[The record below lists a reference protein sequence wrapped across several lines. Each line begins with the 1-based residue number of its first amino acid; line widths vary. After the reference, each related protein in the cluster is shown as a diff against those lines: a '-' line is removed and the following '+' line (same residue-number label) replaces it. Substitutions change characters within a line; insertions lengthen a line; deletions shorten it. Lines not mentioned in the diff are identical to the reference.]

1 MATNYTTSTSS
12 DIPAVN
18 NSLAQKSSVK
28 RAFEYL
34 PENLQ
39 SSINDRFFDATIDQL
54 FSKPDILK
62 LIGYIGKKREDL
74 GEKNDF
80 YIPEQKKVRKNYQ
93 FEPAIVTRDNLT
105 NEVDSSLFYEDII
118 KTLKSQGAIVDNHDR
133 LFKTDSYS
141 YMPPIN
147 LDMLVNYQ
155 NYFWY
160 PEGPSIIDITGDPNI
175 AVSTNVDTDII
186 GKKNFKT
193 HKGLELKNGSKVRFI
208 NEVVRDVN
216 TTTNSV
222 TLKNTIEPTS
232 YHNNTYI
239 VEGVGKSIRLLPE
252 GYVDSALGVD
262 ALDYIVMERGSYNEN
277 RWSKGNCWYHR
288 DTLLQVTG
296 SNSITTTTEEIFKKW
311 DSSSREI
318 TVTAGSFDVGAVF
331 TIKTVGTTDFTLIG
345 SPNNDI
351 GTTFTATGPGV
362 GTGEATTDS
371 LIVNINGT
379 LTNIQLSNGWTTGD
393 DAVDQP
399 KTKDIAPRFYADD
412 VSGFDADKW
421 DAELIDLDFEFELKQ
436 SRQATRPI
444 IQFDHNLEL
453 YNYAL
458 EHLTEID
465 YIATGEQFSDIQLE
479 STAEVDGRTLQDGD
493 KIAFTDDSNANEF
506 IEWDSTPFDA
516 GASGYTNVQRTNDT
530 RSVTNNYYAGG
541 NKQTVRTGTYIFDT
555 TNQEPATPVAGVAYL
570 INSTAGSW
578 TPITSAS
585 VWDIRFI
592 TSGESITGRVYTV
605 RFTGSPSTINLLFE
619 DPIEIL
625 DNQKIYVRDGIR
637 NGTKEWVW
645 NNNSWTQLQ
654 HKDSINKAPLFKL
667 YDNVGVELD
676 NIAKYPNSI
685 HAGNKI
691 FNYNET
697 LSGTKDSVLGLK
709 LTRKELQQVNDIEF
723 KDFLSDKIYY
733 GPNEIKSYYFW
744 DKFDIAPDTSA
755 NKDVPPEDR
764 IINRTYGNNWN
775 STGTIKQRVVKKY
788 VAQYDNENIFECSVT
803 PNLLPNGMYDIEVCV
818 NEEPLAQDTAS
829 KINDFYYD
837 APNKRVVLRSEN
849 AFVKVKTDSVIE
861 LKIATTDGIA
871 LENDA
876 YFEIPHTLE
885 ANPANEQLSTI
896 TINEGINH
904 FKNIIGSQVNFTG
917 DELGYN
923 NYTDTAQDGS
933 LGRFIMQHDAPML
946 LLGHLLNN
954 NNTVDITSALRQSMK
969 SFVETKIRILQNSLQ
984 GNASGLDIP
993 VELDRI
999 LEDLFTANYNNGK
1012 YLDSK
1017 MLGYGTNFTS
1027 YTLTRE
1033 DSATYYNTECSYN
1046 TTEVSQKKKLYYV
1059 FVNDIQQN
1067 QLVDYN
1073 IELGI
1078 NNDGDIA
1085 TVLRFNRELAEN
1097 DIVIVKEYNNF
1108 SNSFVAPTPAAM
1120 GLTKVY
1126 VPEIYKDNTYKTD
1139 VYVLQGH
1146 DGSITPCYG
1155 ENGDDIRDLI
1165 LLEFE
1170 KRIYNSLPKDIINI
1184 DRKFLNSVTV
1194 LPGKFRT
1201 ADYTQKEINEITS
1214 ISFNKWV
1221 IKNNV
1226 DYRTNADYDDN
1237 DPFTWNYSTVTDR
1250 FGELLPGHWRAI
1262 YHYYY
1267 DTDRPHTHPWEM
1279 LGFSIKPDWWETE
1292 YGTNYGSGNTKMWD
1306 HLEKG
1311 LIVSGDRENEKDDVY
1326 LTDNPYRRTGLSN
1339 VIPVNSNGALLDPI
1353 QANIAGD
1360 NKIDAQGNYMLPI
1373 VKYRDAEWVFGDQ
1386 GVAESAY
1393 WRSSEGVGS
1402 ISELLYLTKPAQ
1414 FASIGWNTLSFTKSK
1429 ISKDQLISNFNG
1441 RRLGPNNLQE
1451 HSDVNFVY
1459 GYQSFIKNYLTSKA
1473 LDYQTKFITPIKTT
1487 YVNLAYKYGAFVDSD
1502 SLKVELDKQNPST
1515 QNTAIFYPN
1524 ENITTKL
1531 YTQNSDSVI
1540 SYSGVIVEKV
1550 ELGYRIAGYDSY
1562 KPYFKYFA
1570 PFETGPKEVI
1580 SEFEGQ
1586 NYEVYKN
1593 HDTNTVLQL
1602 DYGSTFRTEQQVL
1615 NFLIG
1620 YEAFLKSQGWTFDNF
1635 DAEAA
1640 TFNDFK
1646 LSAKEFLFWNKTTNW
1661 TNGSFIALSPFA
1673 SQANVTL
1680 NQGYIAN
1687 IETMYDGTYNI
1698 LNKYGNKIPI
1708 KDYTVERI
1716 SDRVQIKSINNVNT
1730 IFGLKLNVV
1739 NSEHV
1744 AIFDNVSNFND
1755 VMYDPVLRLRQER
1768 VKINIRKTSDWNG
1781 KIRASGFIVTDNNIV
1796 PNFDTTADDFRKFYN
1811 RHDTLTNEAIRDS
1824 VRNQFGY
1831 ERRDYLNNITLD
1843 DDISFEFYTG
1853 MIKQKGS
1860 RNSINKLLRSTVISG
1875 LGDIDIFEEL
1885 AFKVGTYGG
1894 TEINLTNEIKV
1905 PASDI
1910 KSSIPLFEF
1919 VNDTSTDWEDRKT
1932 DDVVT
1937 INRVADKR
1945 WTVKPKLPNDT
1956 IWPTLAK
1963 GYVDNNYLPN
1973 AGYVLTSGEVD
1984 NGTTLTIYKAF
1995 DLASFATLSAS
2006 SQTNRPAT
2014 NDYAWVAKHLDNDWQ
2029 IKQLK
2034 QTPNGETIV
2043 SSTKSATNGTTTDI
2057 VLSGTGHGI
2066 TANQFVEIKGLKS
2079 STDLDIVA
2087 DGNYKVTNAV
2097 GATIT
2102 IEAFSAEDGVSGNG
2116 ETLKV
2121 WKSRRKDTGTTL
2133 TDTGI
2138 YRWVDNYNSTGS
2150 WAVIDSTDTVVRQE
2164 NKKID
2169 SGLFKEAVLYDNVAK
2184 TNDSEMFLNDPYK
2197 GFISGVAKENIT
2209 YIGDHDPA
2217 RYTNTDNID
2226 NTSENDFVFGRQQV
2240 GELWW
2245 DTSTCRYVE
2254 YEQHTNRYRKENWG
2268 AMFPGSTVKVYE
2280 WIVSSVAPES
2290 YTGPGVPRDPEDY
2303 VTIDSYDEFTNQI
2316 STFYYF
2322 WVGDLKTV
2330 LTSKY
2335 NRTSSVIDVE
2345 NIIRDPQGNGI
2356 TWYAPIS
2363 DITASNNAGF
2373 ITSGISDLFTEND
2386 SSISFNYRASNK
2398 DQNIHNQWILL
2409 RDGDSRSVIPDI
2421 LQTTLKNSLTGH
2433 VIFKGKFERVPDPN
2447 LNETNSYGSSLRP
2460 RKSWFKNH
2468 KMAKKVFAAHVNE
2481 VVKALCLDDV
2491 RPQWST
2497 FLLNNQYIETQD
2509 WIESGQGPYIVS
2521 YTVDTI
2527 QQRDNLTYA
2536 VTPGDVIRVG
2546 DSVNYDDWKYS
2557 ADGLWSKIY
2566 STNCTFKIKDK
2577 FFTDEY
2583 SITNA
2588 ENIKTIYTTLVDY
2601 IFTENLFVN
2610 VNKLFF
2616 AMVRY
2621 VLAEQD
2627 SVDWIFK
2634 TSYVKLAV
2642 TEKNIKQ
2649 EVKYKK
2655 DFVVN
2660 VLDYFNEIKPYSTKI
2675 RDFLSVKEIQMD
2687 VANTGVTDF
2696 DNPAYIDANGNLQFY
2711 NPLVANDANTMKD
2724 LKIYRDYYKN
2734 YGNKLQTVESTKTSI
2749 IKDLPST
2756 FSQHPALNGNDFEY
2770 RLLKNIKTTMLFDR
2784 ISFIDQIKTYEDFVA
2799 LIEKFDTEYINKP
2812 ENDNINDTDRK
2823 INGVLINDA
2832 VGRIVKYDPVTQNL
2846 IALYKKALGGSL
2858 QNVNTDVTTS
2868 WIKYN
2873 LQRSITLRV
2882 NNLLTYGDI
2891 ERTTSN
2897 EFDFDFDQF
2906 YNYPNPNVV
2915 GWDTFGWD
2923 NNDIASIRKE
2933 QFDIDSWDQ
2942 DIALEELNDVNATIV
2957 DYIKAGKTNTEIRT
2971 LMGDGTNP
2979 WNVKNSELSLYRQYL
2994 DVIDTQIEGGK
3005 FSHVSF
3011 KDTPEELAMLTVA
3024 DGLFVYDIDTSST
3037 STTFLDIDDYGDL
3050 GVTVDWTAGGPTV
3063 VENGKVVVDE
3073 GLITQAA
3080 GNPDVELGKITNT
3093 GDNFIHIY
3101 DTNGRDFYDITNTHR
3116 ADKMATYND
3125 AGQKYDSGN
3134 TFQGNYIEI
3143 GSPIS
3148 VTNAVAGVQYR
3159 INAHGNTNF
3168 SDMSNED
3175 IGTGPFAE
3183 PHTFYA
3189 TGPGTGSGTITAVF
3203 PLKYHGPFD
3212 NYTRRRTKVRL
3223 LNLDSPIKRDDTTI
3237 SFSDVDGMF
3246 IPDRE
3251 ATKAGLNSFGVVII
3265 GSEVI
3270 YYYGIDTIN
3279 HRILNCKRGQ
3289 WGTSARNHAV
3299 NQLETKAVHVLLDGS
3314 TISSGTEVDES
3325 LFDAEVG
3332 GALDWGATADPIADY
3347 PGVATP
3353 PGWDSG
3359 EIVGQRSERKF
3370 DFGDDFAGLT

>member
-12 DIPAVN
+12 DVPAVN

-39 SSINDRFFDATIDQL
+39 TSINDRFFDATIDQL

-62 LIGYIGKKREDL
+62 LIGYVGKKREDL

-80 YIPEQKKVRKNYQ
+80 YIPEPKKVRKNYQ
-93 FEPAIVTRDNLT
+93 FEPAVVTRNTLT
-105 NEVDSSLFYEDII
+105 NEVESSLFYEDII
-118 KTLKSQGAIVDNHDR
+118 KTLRSQGAIVNNHDR

-160 PEGPSIIDITGDPNI
+160 PEGPAVLDIKGNENNVI
-175 AVSTNVDTDII
+175 NVDTNII
-186 GKKNFKT
+186 GQTNYKT
-193 HKGLELKNGSKVRFI
+193 PEGIDLKNGSRVRFI
-208 NEVVRDVN
+208 NSIATSVN
-216 TTTNSV
+216 TQSNTKFTY
-222 TLKNTIEPTS
+222 NTIEPST
-232 YHNNTYI
+232 YHNNTFI

-252 GYVDSALGVD
+252 SFVDSTLATD
-262 ALDYIVMERGSYNEN
+262 ALDYIVMERGSYNNN

-296 SNSITTTTEEIFKKW
+296 SNSITTVTQEIFKKW
-311 DSSSREI
+311 DGSNREI

-331 TIKTVGTTDFTLIG
+331 TIKTVGSTDFTLIG
-345 SPNNDI
+345 SPNNDV

-371 LIVNINGT
+371 LIVDVNGS
-379 LTNIQLSNGWTTGD
+379 LTNIQLQNGWTTGD
-393 DAVDQP
+393 DTVAQP
-399 KTKDIAPRFYADD
+399 KTKDIAPKFYADD
-412 VSGFDADKW
+412 VTGFDADKW
-421 DAELIDLDFEFELKQ
+421 DAELIDLDFEFDLKQ

-444 IQFDHNLEL
+444 VQFDHNLEL
-453 YNYAL
+453 HNYAL

-465 YIATGEQFSDIQLE
+465 MMATSEQFSEIQLE
-479 STAEVDGRTLQDGD
+479 PSATIDGRIVQDGH

-506 IEWDSTPFDA
+506 IEWDTTPFDA
-516 GASGYTNVQRTNDT
+516 GASGYTTVQRTDDT

-541 NKQTVRTGTYIFDT
+541 SKQTVRTGTYIYDT
-555 TNQEPATPVAGVAYL
+555 TNQEPASPVSGVAYL
-570 INSTAGSW
+570 INSTSGTW
-578 TPITSAS
+578 TPITSSS
-585 VWDIRFI
+585 VWDVRFI
-592 TSGESITGRVYTV
+592 TSGESITGRIYTV
-605 RFTGSPSTINLLFE
+605 RFTGSPGTINLLFE

-625 DNQKIYVRDGIR
+625 DDQKIYVRDGER

-645 NNNSWTQLQ
+645 KNNSWTELQ

-667 YDNVGVELD
+667 YDNEGVELD
-676 NIAKYPNSI
+676 NVAKYPNSI
-685 HAGNKI
+685 HVGNKI
-691 FNYNET
+691 FNYNVT
-697 LSGTKDSVLGLK
+697 NTGTEDAVLGLK

-723 KDFLSDKIYY
+723 KDFLSDKLYY

-744 DKFDIAPDTSA
+744 DKFDINPDTSA
-755 NKDVPPEDR
+755 NNDVPPADR
-764 IINRTYGNNWN
+764 IVNRSFGNNWN

-788 VAQYDNENIFECSVT
+788 VASYDDENIFECSVT
-803 PNLLPNGMYDIEVCV
+803 PNLLPNGMYDIEVLV
-818 NEEPLAQDTAS
+818 NEEPLAQDTATRN
-829 KINDFYYD
+829 NDFYYD
-837 APNKRVVLRSEN
+837 AANKRVILRSEN
-849 AFVKVKTDSVIE
+849 IFVKVKTDSVIE
-861 LKIATTDGIA
+861 LKIATTEGIE

-885 ANPANEQLSTI
+885 ANPGNEQVSTI

-954 NNTVDITSALRQSMK
+954 NSTVDIVTSLRQSMK
-969 SFVETKIRILQNSLQ
+969 SFVETKLRILQNSLQ
-984 GNASGLDIP
+984 GDASGLDIP

-999 LEDLFTANYNNGK
+999 LTDLYSANYNNGK

-1017 MLGYGTNFTS
+1017 MLGYGTNYTSFTF
-1027 YTLTRE
+1027 TRE
-1033 DSATYYNTECSYN
+1033 DSATYYNTVCSYN
-1046 TTEVSQKKKLYYV
+1046 KTEFSQKKKLYYV

-1085 TVLRFNRELAEN
+1085 TIIRFNKELV
-1097 DIVIVKEYNNF
+1097 DTDVVVIKEYSNL

-1126 VPEIYKDNTYKTD
+1126 VPEIYLDNTYKTD
-1139 VYVLQGH
+1139 TYVIQGH

-1155 ENGDDIRDLI
+1155 ETGNDVRDLI

-1170 KRIYNSLPKDIINI
+1170 KRIYNSLPQDIINI

-1201 ADYTQKEINEITS
+1201 ADYNQKEINEITS

-1226 DYRTNADYDDN
+1226 DFRSNSDYDDN
-1237 DPFTWNYSTVTDR
+1237 DAFTWNFSTVTDR
-1250 FGELLPGHWRAI
+1250 FGEVLPGHWRAI

-1292 YGTNYGSGNTKMWD
+1292 YGTNYGSGNSKMWN
-1306 HLEKG
+1306 HLEQG
-1311 LIVSGDRENEKDDVY
+1311 IIIGGDRENFTNNVY
-1326 LTDNPYRRTGLSN
+1326 LTDNPYRRVGLSE
-1339 VIPVNSNGALLDPI
+1339 VLPVDSSGTLLDPI
-1353 QANIAGD
+1353 KANIAGD
-1360 NKIDAQGNYMLPI
+1360 NKIDNQGNYMLPI

-1402 ISELLYLTKPAQ
+1402 IAELLYLTKPAQ
-1414 FASIGWNTLSFTKSK
+1414 FASIGWNTLSFTKSR

-1451 HSDVNFVY
+1451 HSDTNFVY

-1473 LDYQTKFITPIKTT
+1473 LDYQTRFITPITKT

-1531 YTQNSDSVI
+1531 YTQNSDSVLT
-1540 SYSGVIVEKV
+1540 YSGVIVEKV
-1550 ELGYRIAGYDSY
+1550 DLGYRIAGYDSY

-1570 PFETGPKEVI
+1570 PYETGPKEVI

-1593 HDTNTVLQL
+1593 YDYETVLQL

-1615 NFLIG
+1615 NFLMG
-1620 YEAFLKSQGWTFDNF
+1620 YEAYLKNQGWTFDNF
-1635 DAEAA
+1635 DAEAGV
-1640 TFNDFK
+1640 FNDFK

-1673 SQANVTL
+1673 TQANITL
-1680 NQGYIAN
+1680 SQGYVSN
-1687 IETMYDGTYNI
+1687 IESMYDGTYNI

-1716 SDRVQIKSINNVNT
+1716 SDRVQIKTINNVNT

-1755 VMYDPVLRLRQER
+1755 VMYDPILRLRQDR
-1768 VKINIRKTSDWNG
+1768 IKINIRKTTDWNG
-1781 KIRASGFIVTDNNIV
+1781 KIRADGFLVTDNNII

-1860 RNSINKLLRSTVISG
+1860 KNSINKLLRSTVISG
-1875 LGDIDIFEEL
+1875 LGEIDIFEEL
-1885 AFKVGTYGG
+1885 AFKVGSYGG
-1894 TEINLTNEIKV
+1894 TEINLTNEVKI

-1919 VNDTSTDWEDRKT
+1919 VNDTSADWEDIKT

-1937 INRVADKR
+1937 INRLKDPR

-1963 GYVDNNYLPN
+1963 GYMDNNYLPN

-1984 NGTTLTIYKAF
+1984 NNIPLTIYKAF
-1995 DLASFATLSAS
+1995 DLTSFATLSAS

-2014 NDYAWVAKHLDNDWQ
+2014 DDYAWVAKHLDNDWQ
-2029 IKQLK
+2029 ISQLK

-2043 SSTKSATNGTTTDI
+2043 SSTKSATNGTTIDI
-2057 VLSGTGHGI
+2057 TLSATTHDI
-2066 TANQFVEIKGLKS
+2066 SIDDFVEIKGLKS
-2079 STDLDIVA
+2079 STDLDVVA
-2087 DGNYKVTNAV
+2087 DGNYKVTNVA

-2102 IEAFSAEDGVSGNG
+2102 IEVFSSEDGVSGNG
-2116 ETLKV
+2116 ETIKV
-2121 WKSRRKDTGTTL
+2121 WRTRRFSTGDLTTN
-2133 TDTGI
+2133 TGD
-2138 YRWVDNYNSTGS
+2138 YRWVDNYDNTGS
-2150 WAVIDSTDTVVRQE
+2150 WAVINSLNALVRQE
-2164 NKKID
+2164 SKKIN
-2169 SGLFKEAVLYDNVAK
+2169 SRLFKEAVLYDNVAK

-2197 GFISGVAKENIT
+2197 GLVSGVAKENLT
-2209 YIGDHDPA
+2209 YIGDYDPA
-2217 RYTNTDNID
+2217 RYTVTDNID
-2226 NTSENDFVFGRQQV
+2226 NISENDFVFNKQQV

-2245 DTSTCRYVE
+2245 DTSTCRYIE

-2268 AMFPGSTVKVYE
+2268 SFFPGSTVKVYE
-2280 WIVSSVAPES
+2280 WIESSVAPEA
-2290 YTGPGVPRDPEDY
+2290 YAGPGTPRDPEDY
-2303 VTIDSYDEFTNQI
+2303 VTIDSYDEFSNQI
-2316 STFYYF
+2316 TTFYYF
-2322 WVGDLKTV
+2322 WVGGLNTV

-2335 NRTSSVIDVE
+2335 NRTSSVIDIE
-2345 NIIRDPQGNGI
+2345 NIIKDPQGNGI

-2363 DITASNNAGF
+2363 DITSTNNAGF
-2373 ITSGISDLFTEND
+2373 ITSGISDLFTQND
-2386 SSISFNYRASNK
+2386 SSISFNYKTNNK

-2433 VIFKGKFERVPDPN
+2433 VIYQGKFERVPDPD
-2447 LNETNSYGSSLRP
+2447 LNETNSYGSSIRP
-2460 RKSWFKNH
+2460 RKSWFRNH
-2468 KMAKKVFAAHVNE
+2468 KMAKKVFANHVNE
-2481 VVKALCLDDV
+2481 VVKAICLDDV
-2491 RPQWST
+2491 RPQWSS

-2509 WIESGQGPYIVS
+2509 WIESGQGPYLVS

-2527 QQRDNLTYA
+2527 QQRDNLNYA
-2536 VTPGDVIRVG
+2536 VTAGEVIRVG
-2546 DSVNYDDWKYS
+2546 DNVNYDDWKFG

-2583 SITNA
+2583 SINNA
-2588 ENIKTIYTTLVDY
+2588 ENIKTIYSTLVDY

-2642 TEKNIKQ
+2642 TEKDIKQ

-2687 VANTGVTDF
+2687 VANTGATDF

-2711 NPLVANDANTMKD
+2711 DPLNANDATAMKD

-2734 YGNKLQTVESTKTSI
+2734 YGNKLQTAESTKTSI
-2749 IKDLPST
+2749 IRDLPST
-2756 FSQHPALNGNDFEY
+2756 FSQHPAMNGNDFEY

-2784 ISFIDQIKTYEDFVA
+2784 ISFIDRIKTYEDFVS
-2799 LIEKFDTEYINKP
+2799 LIEKFDNEYINKP
-2812 ENDNINDTDRK
+2812 ENDSINDTDRK

-2858 QNVNTDVTTS
+2858 QNIYTDVTTS
-2868 WIKYN
+2868 WIKFN
-2873 LQRSITLRV
+2873 LQRSITMRV
-2882 NNLLTYGDI
+2882 NSLLTYGEI
-2891 ERTTSN
+2891 ERTTGN
-2897 EFDFDFDQF
+2897 EFDFDWDQF
-2906 YNYPNPNVV
+2906 YNYPNPNTA

-2923 NNDIASIRKE
+2923 NNDLASIRNE
-2933 QFDIDSWDQ
+2933 QFDINSWDQ
-2942 DIALEELNDVNATIV
+2942 DIELEELNDVNATIV

-2971 LMGDGTNP
+2971 LMGDGVNQ

-2994 DVIDTQIEGGK
+2994 DVLDTQVDGGK

-3024 DGLFVYDIDTSST
+3024 DGLIVYDIDTSAT

-3050 GVTVDWTAGGPTV
+3050 GPTVDWTAGGPTIT
-3063 VENGKVVVDE
+3063 ENGKVVVDE

-3080 GNPDVELGKITNT
+3080 GTPDVELGKITNT
-3093 GDNFIHIY
+3093 GNNFVHIY
-3101 DTNGRDFYDITNTHR
+3101 DTNGRDFYDITNSHR
-3116 ADKMATYND
+3116 AEKMKTYKPSGIDYTSNIIEVGNAIGASSMV
-3125 AGQKYDSGN
+3125 AGSQYIVETIGN
-3134 TFQGNYIEI
+3134 TDFTLVGGANELGN
-3143 GSPIS
+3143 
-3148 VTNAVAGVQYR
+3148 
-3159 INAHGNTNF
+3159 
-3168 SDMSNED
+3168 
-3175 IGTGPFAE
+3175 
-3183 PHTFYA
+3183 TFYA
-3189 TGPGTGSGTITAVF
+3189 TGAGAGSGTVKKVY

-3212 NYTRRRTKVRL
+3212 DYTRRRTQVIL
-3223 LNLDSPIKRDDTTI
+3223 LNLDSDINKNDTTI
-3237 SFSDVDGMF
+3237 SISDVTGMF

-3251 ATKAGLNSFGVVII
+3251 ATKAGLNSFGVVMI

-3270 YYYGIDTIN
+3270 FYYNIDTVN
-3279 HRILNCKRGQ
+3279 NKLLDCKRGQ
-3289 WGTSARNHAV
+3289 WGTSARNHSI
-3299 NQLETKAVHVLLDGS
+3299 NQLETKAVHVPIDSAIDSSAFETNQDLYDILSGNILDY
-3314 TISSGTEVDES
+3314 
-3325 LFDAEVG
+3325 
-3332 GALDWGATADPIADY
+3332 GATADPITDFPET
-3347 PGVATP
+3347 PGI
-3353 PGWDSG
+3353 GWDSG
-3359 EIVGQRSERKF
+3359 SIVGPTYTERVY
-3370 DFGDDFAGLT
+3370 DFGNLN

>member
-2150 WAVIDSTDTVVRQE
+2150 WAVIDSTDAVVRQE

>member
-1 MATNYTTSTSS
+1 MATNYTTTTSS
-12 DIPAVN
+12 DVPAVN

-39 SSINDRFFDATIDQL
+39 TSINDRFFDATIDQL

-80 YIPEQKKVRKNYQ
+80 YIPESSKVRKNYQ
-93 FEPAIVTRDNLT
+93 FEPAIVTRNSLT
-105 NEVDSSLFYEDII
+105 DEVDTTLFYEDII
-118 KTLKSQGAIVDNHDR
+118 KTLKSQGAITDNHDR

-160 PEGPSIIDITGDPNI
+160 PEGPSVLDISATDNNTI
-175 AVSTNVDTDII
+175 QVDNDII
-186 GKKNFKT
+186 GNT
-193 HKGLELKNGSKVRFI
+193 NYTTPQGLELKNGSRIKFI
-208 NEVVRDVN
+208 NSVATSVN
-216 TTTNSV
+216 TQTN
-222 TLKNTIEPTS
+222 TKFTYNTVEPAS

-239 VEGVGKSIRLLPE
+239 VEGVGKSIRLLP
-252 GYVDSALGVD
+252 GDYVDSSLATD
-262 ALDYIVMERGSYNEN
+262 ALDYIVMERGSYNNN

-296 SNSITTTTEEIFKKW
+296 SNSITTITQEIFKKW
-311 DSSSREI
+311 DGSSREI
-318 TVTAGSFDVGAVF
+318 TVTAGSYDTGAVY
-331 TIKTVGTTDFTLIG
+331 TIKTVGSTDFTLIG
-345 SPNNDI
+345 APDNNI

-371 LIVNINGT
+371 LLVLVNGT
-379 LTNIQLSNGWTTGD
+379 PTNIQLSNGWTTGD
-393 DAVDQP
+393 DTITQP
-399 KTKDIAPRFYADD
+399 KTKDIAPKFYADD

-421 DAELIDLDFEFELKQ
+421 DSELVELDFEFELKQ

-444 IQFDHNLEL
+444 VQFDHNLEL

-465 YIATGEQFSDIQLE
+465 FIATKEQFSDIQLE
-479 STAEVDGRTLQDGD
+479 STAEVDGRTLQDGH

-530 RSVTNNYYAGG
+530 RTVTNNYYAGG

-555 TNQEPATPVAGVAYL
+555 TNQEPASPVAGVAYL
-570 INSTAGSW
+570 INSTAGTW
-578 TPITSAS
+578 TPITSSS

-592 TSGESITGRVYTV
+592 TSGESITGRIYTV
-605 RFTGSPSTINLLFE
+605 RFTGSPATINLLF
-619 DPIEIL
+619 DDAIEIL
-625 DNQKIYVRDGIR
+625 DNQKIYVRDGDT

-645 NNNSWTQLQ
+645 KNNSWTQLQ
-654 HKDSINKAPLFKL
+654 HKDRINQPPLFSL
-667 YDNVGVELD
+667 YDNEGVPLD
-676 NIAKYPNSI
+676 NIAKFPNSI
-685 HAGNKI
+685 HKGNKI
-691 FNYNET
+691 FNYNVT
-697 LSGTKDSVLGLK
+697 SSGTEDAVLGLK

-723 KDFLSDKIYY
+723 KDFLSDKVYY

-744 DKFDIAPDTSA
+744 NKFDIAPDNSA
-755 NKDVPPEDR
+755 NKDVPPDTR
-764 IINRTYGNNWN
+764 IENRNYGNNWN

-788 VAQYDNENIFECSVT
+788 VAGYDDENQFEVPVT
-803 PNLLPNGMYDIEVCV
+803 PTLLGNGYYDIEVYV
-818 NEEPLAQDTAS
+818 NDEPLSQDTAS
-829 KINDFYYD
+829 IENDFYYD
-837 APNKRVVLRSEN
+837 VATKSVILRSEK

-861 LKIATTDGIA
+861 LKISTTDGVP
-871 LENDA
+871 LDNDA

-885 ANPANEQLSTI
+885 ANPGNEQLSTI

-904 FKNIIGSQVNFTG
+904 FKNIIGSQTNFNG

-946 LLGHLLNN
+946 LLGHLLTN
-954 NNTVDITSALRQSMK
+954 NNTVDVISAIRQSMK
-969 SFVETKIRILQNSLQ
+969 SFVETKTRILQNSLQ
-984 GNASGLDIP
+984 GDASGLDIP

-999 LEDLFTANYNNGK
+999 LADLYVANYNNGK
-1012 YLDSK
+1012 YVDSK

-1027 YTLTRE
+1027 FTFTRE
-1033 DSATYYNTECSYN
+1033 DSATYYNTVCSYN
-1046 TTEVSQKKKLYYV
+1046 KTDFSNKKKLYYV
-1059 FVNDIQQN
+1059 FVNDVQQN
-1067 QLVDYN
+1067 QLIDYN

-1085 TVLRFNRELAEN
+1085 TVLRFNRELLEN
-1097 DIVIVKEYNNF
+1097 DIVILKEYDNL

-1120 GLTKVY
+1120 GLTKTY
-1126 VPEIYKDNTYKTD
+1126 VPEIYLDNTYTTD
-1139 VYVLQGH
+1139 TYVIQGH

-1155 ENGDDIRDLI
+1155 ENGDDIRDLM

-1170 KRIYNSLPKDIINI
+1170 KRIYNSLPESIIDI

-1194 LPGKFRT
+1194 LPGKYRT
-1201 ADYTQKEINEITS
+1201 ADYTQKEINQITS
-1214 ISFNKWV
+1214 TSFNKWV

-1226 DYRTNADYDDN
+1226 DFRTNSEYNDL

-1250 FGELLPGHWRAI
+1250 EGELLPGHWRAV

-1279 LGFSIKPDWWETE
+1279 LGFSIKPDFWESE
-1292 YGTNYGSGNTKMWD
+1292 YGTNYGSGNTKLWN
-1306 HLEKG
+1306 HLEQG
-1311 LIVSGDRENEKDDVY
+1311 IIIAGTRENFINNVY
-1326 LTDNPYRRTGLSN
+1326 LTDNPYRRIGLSN
-1339 VIPVNSNGALLDPI
+1339 VIPVSSSGALLDPI

-1360 NKIDAQGNYMLPI
+1360 NKIDDQGNYMLPI

-1393 WRSSEGVGS
+1393 WRSSDGVGS
-1402 ISELLYLTKPAQ
+1402 IAELLYLTKPAQ

-1429 ISKDQLISNFNG
+1429 ISKEQLISNFNG
-1441 RRLGPNNLQE
+1441 RRIGPNNLQE
-1451 HSDVNFVY
+1451 HSDTNFVY
-1459 GYQSFIKNYLTSKA
+1459 GYQSFVKNYLTSKA
-1473 LDYQTKFITPIKTT
+1473 LDYKSKFITPITKT
-1487 YVNLAYKYGAFVDSD
+1487 YVNLAYKYGGFVDSD

-1515 QNTAIFYPN
+1515 ENTAIFYPN

-1540 SYSGVIVEKV
+1540 SYSGIIVEKV
-1550 ELGYRIAGYDSY
+1550 EDGYRIAGYDSY
-1562 KPYFKYFA
+1562 RPYFKYYA

-1580 SEFEGQ
+1580 SEFDGQ

-1593 HDTNTVLQL
+1593 YNQDITLQL
-1602 DYGSTFRTEQQVL
+1602 DYGSTFRTEQQVI
-1615 NFLIG
+1615 NFMMG
-1620 YEAFLKSQGWTFDNF
+1620 YEAYLRNEGWTFDTF
-1635 DAEAA
+1635 DVEAQV
-1640 TFNDFK
+1640 FNDFK
-1646 LSAKEFLFWNKTTNW
+1646 LSAKEFLYWNKTTNW

-1673 SQANVTL
+1673 KQVNITL
-1680 NQGYIAN
+1680 AQGYVSN

-1716 SDRVQIKSINNVNT
+1716 SDRVQIKTINDVNT

-1739 NSEHV
+1739 NSEHI

-1755 VMYDPVLRLRQER
+1755 VMYDPILRLRQKR
-1768 VKINIRKTSDWNG
+1768 VKVNIRKTTDWNG
-1781 KIRASGFIVTDNNIV
+1781 KIRASGFIVNDNNII

-1875 LGDIDIFEEL
+1875 LGEIDIFEEL
-1885 AFKVGTYGG
+1885 AFKVGSYGG
-1894 TEINLTNEIKV
+1894 TEINLTNEVKV
-1905 PASDI
+1905 PARDI

-1919 VNDTSTDWEDRKT
+1919 VNDTTATWEDKKT

-1937 INRVADKR
+1937 INRVKDPR
-1945 WTVKPKLPNDT
+1945 WTVKPKLPNDS
-1956 IWPTLAK
+1956 IWPLLDVNYT
-1963 GYVDNNYLPN
+1963 DNNYLPN
-1973 AGYVLTSGEVD
+1973 AGYVLSAGETD
-1984 NGTTLTIYKAF
+1984 NGTVLTIYKSF
-1995 DLASFATLSAS
+1995 DLTTFQTISAS
-2006 SQTNRPAT
+2006 SNTTRPAT

-2029 IKQLK
+2029 VSQLK
-2034 QTPNGETIV
+2034 ATVGGETIA
-2043 SSTKSATNGTTTDI
+2043 SSNKSLASGTTTDI

-2066 TANQFVEIKGLKS
+2066 NVNEFVEVKGLKT
-2079 STDLDIVA
+2079 STDLDVFA
-2087 DGNYKVTNAV
+2087 DGNYKVTAV
-2097 GATIT
+2097 AGNTIT
-2102 IEAFSAEDGVSGNG
+2102 IEVFSAEDGISGNS
-2116 ETLKV
+2116 ESIKV
-2121 WKSRRKDTGTTL
+2121 WKTRRFDTGTTA
-2133 TDTGI
+2133 TNTGV
-2138 YRWVDNYNSTGS
+2138 YRWVDNYNSTDS
-2150 WAVIDSTDTVVRQE
+2150 WAVIDSTNTVVRQE
-2164 NKKID
+2164 SKKINTR
-2169 SGLFKEAVLYDNVAK
+2169 LFDEASLYDNVAK
-2184 TNDSEMFLNDPYK
+2184 TTDAEMFLNDPFK
-2197 GFISGVAKENIT
+2197 GLISGVAKENIT
-2209 YIGDHDPA
+2209 YIGDYDPA
-2217 RYTNTDNID
+2217 RYTVTDNID
-2226 NTSENDFVFGRQQV
+2226 NISENDFVFGKHQV

-2245 DTSTCRYVE
+2245 DTSTCRYIE

-2268 AMFPGSTVKVYE
+2268 SMFPGSTVKVYE
-2280 WIVSSVAPES
+2280 WIESTIAPEA
-2290 YTGPGVPRDPEDY
+2290 YTGPGIPRDTEDY
-2303 VTIDSYDEFTNQI
+2303 VTIDSYDEFANQV
-2316 STFYYF
+2316 TTYYYF
-2322 WVGDLKTV
+2322 WVGNLKTV

-2335 NRTSSVIDVE
+2335 NRTSSVIDIE
-2345 NIIRDPQGNGI
+2345 NIIKDPQGNGI
-2356 TWYAPIS
+2356 TWYAPVS
-2363 DITASNNAGF
+2363 DVTASNNAGF
-2373 ITSGISDLFTEND
+2373 ITSGISDNFSEVD
-2386 SSISFNYRASNK
+2386 SSISFNYKASPK

-2409 RDGDSRSVIPDI
+2409 RDGDSRSVIPEL

-2433 VIFKGKFERVPDPN
+2433 TIYQGKFERVPDPK
-2447 LNETNSYGSSLRP
+2447 LNETNSYGSSIRP

-2468 KMAKKVFAAHVNE
+2468 KMAKKVFAAHVND
-2481 VVKALCLDDV
+2481 VVKAICLDDV

-2497 FLLNNQYIETQD
+2497 YLLNNQYIQTQD
-2509 WIESGQGPYIVS
+2509 WIESGQGAYLVS

-2536 VTPGDVIRVG
+2536 VSAGDVIRVG
-2546 DSVNYDDWKYS
+2546 DATNYDDYKYG

-2566 STNCTFKIKDK
+2566 STNCTFKIKDT

-2588 ENIKTIYTTLVDY
+2588 ENIKTIYDTLVDY

-2642 TEKNIKQ
+2642 TEKDIKQ

-2655 DFVVN
+2655 DFVIN
-2660 VLDYFNEIKPYSTKI
+2660 VLDYFNEVKPYSTKI

-2687 VANTGVTDF
+2687 VANTGATDF

-2711 NPLVANDANTMKD
+2711 NPLNSSDATTMKD

-2734 YGNKLQTVESTKTSI
+2734 YGNKLQKVEATKTSVI
-2749 IKDLPST
+2749 SDLPSSFT
-2756 FSQHPALNGNDFEY
+2756 QHPNVNGNDFEY

-2784 ISFIDQIKTYEDFVA
+2784 ISFIDRIKTYTDFVA
-2799 LIEKFDTEYINKP
+2799 LIEKFDSEYLNKP
-2812 ENDNINDTDRK
+2812 ENDSINDTDRK

-2832 VGRIVKYDPVTQNL
+2832 VGRIIKFDPVTQNL
-2846 IALYKKALGGSL
+2846 ISLYKKALGGTL
-2858 QNVNTDVTTS
+2858 QNIATDVTTS

-2882 NNLLTYGDI
+2882 NNLLSYGEI
-2891 ERTTSN
+2891 ERTTGN
-2897 EFDFDFDQF
+2897 EFDFDWDQF
-2906 YNYPNPNVV
+2906 YNYPNPDVA

-2923 NNDIASIRKE
+2923 NNDIASIRNE
-2933 QFDIDSWDQ
+2933 QFDINSWDQ
-2942 DIALEELNDVNATIV
+2942 DIQLEELNDVNATIV

-2971 LMGDGTNP
+2971 LMGDGTNI

-2994 DVIDTQIEGGK
+2994 DVIDTQIDGGK

-3011 KDTPEELAMLTVA
+3011 RDTPEELAMLTVA
-3024 DGLFVYDIDTSST
+3024 DGLIVYDIDTSST
-3037 STTFLDIDDYGDL
+3037 VNSFLDIDDYGDL
-3050 GVTVDWTAGGPTV
+3050 GATVDWTAGGPTV
-3063 VENGKVVVDE
+3063 TENGKVVVDE
-3073 GLITQAA
+3073 GLITDSA

-3093 GDNFIHIY
+3093 GDNFVHIY
-3101 DTNGRDFYDITNTHR
+3101 DTNGRDFYDITDTHR
-3116 ADKMATYND
+3116 ADKMAVYNA
-3125 AGQKYDSGN
+3125 AGIKYDATN

-3148 VTNAVAGVQYR
+3148 VTNAVIGKQYR
-3159 INAHGNTNF
+3159 INAHGNTDF
-3168 SDMSNED
+3168 SDMALEN
-3175 IGTGPFAE
+3175 IGTGPFSSAI
-3183 PHTFYA
+3183 TFYA
-3189 TGPGTGSGTITAVF
+3189 TAQGTGSGTITEVF

-3212 NYTRRRTKVRL
+3212 NYTRRRAKVRL
-3223 LNLDSPIKRDDTTI
+3223 LNLDSKIKKDDTTI

-3246 IPDRE
+3246 VPDRE
-3251 ATKAGLNSFGVVII
+3251 ATKAGLNSYGVVII

-3270 YYYGIDTIN
+3270 YYYDIDTVN
-3279 HRILNCKRGQ
+3279 HRILNCKRGM
-3289 WGTSARNHAV
+3289 WGTSARDHAL
-3299 NQLETKAVHVLLDGS
+3299 NQLETKSVHVLLDGS
-3314 TISSGTEVDES
+3314 TISSGTDVDENM
-3325 LFDAEVG
+3325 FDAAVG

-3347 PGVATP
+3347 PGVQTP

-3359 EIVGQRSERKF
+3359 SIIGQRAERKI